1 MTTIIPLQR
10 TLLAMS
16 PCQREMPTWIE
27 EATLLE
33 RAGISQY
40 ASQEMEGFGALS
52 PLESL
57 IGGTIANTDRQ
68 RFLFDNIRA
77 DHPLLNEKYL
87 TNVVFNK
94 WSLGTDSYWR
104 TLPVESQLLIVRY
117 AAITRNVLRPQ
128 YSGQA
133 PPSAVADVL
142 RSASDNIRND
152 PMLQSIIAC
161 NNPRLID
168 CMIRC
173 KDPLSPQA
181 LAFGFLNRPEQLTHA
196 AYDTMDDNT
205 FVALTMYDK
214 TVSTRYDEFQ
224 RKLNGNRTLQRYP
237 WDKLPLIFEH
247 HPARFIQSVVT
258 SPDVANAHT
267 HVKRWFIPMLNATA
281 QRAANDPGYARMCLD
296 SVFSRKRFDSTMER
310 HAPDAYAVL
319 NLTRQLY
326 GPDASGTDE
335 PAVRAWLNILV
346 AQQHRLNET
355 FLNVNANVF
364 SYE

>member
-1 MTTIIPLQR
+1 MTIIIPLQR
-10 TLLAMS
+10 TLRAMV
-16 PCQREMPTWIE
+16 PWQTGVPTWIE

-40 ASQEMEGFGALS
+40 ASQEMEAFGALS

-57 IGGTIANTDRQ
+57 IGAKIAITSRQ
-68 RFLFDNIRA
+68 RLLFDNIRA
-77 DHPLLNEKYL
+77 DHPLLDDNYL
-87 TNVVFNK
+87 TSVVSDK

-104 TLPVESQLLIVRY
+104 TLPVESQLLVVRY
-117 AAITRNVLRPQ
+117 AAFTKNVLRPQ
-128 YSGQA
+128 YSGQVS
-133 PPSAVADVL
+133 PSAVADVL

-152 PMLQSIIAC
+152 PILQSIIAC

-168 CMIRC
+168 CMIRF

-181 LAFGFLNRPEQLTHA
+181 LAFGFLNRAGQLTRT

-214 TVSTRYDEFQ
+214 TAPRGRDEFQ
-224 RKLNGNRTLQRYP
+224 QKLNENRTLQRYP

-247 HPARFIQSVVT
+247 HPDRFIQSVIT

-281 QRAANDPGYARMCLD
+281 LRATNDPVYARMFLD
-296 SVFSRKRFDSTMER
+296 SVFSRNRFYPTIER
-310 HAPDAYAVL
+310 HAPDAYAL
-319 NLTRQLY
+319 LDMTRQLY
-326 GPDASGTDE
+326 GRDASGTYE
-335 PAVRAWLNILV
+335 TAVRAWLGTLA
-346 AQQHRLNET
+346 AQQRPINET
-355 FLNVNANVF
+355 LLNVNADVF
-364 SYE
+364 LCE